1 MGGGGGGGGGSGGPA
16 GVSPAGPI
24 GALLGLGALAYAG
37 YNSFYTV
44 EGGHRALLFN
54 RLLGVKEEVHMEGM
68 HFMIPWFEMPVIY
81 DIRPK
86 PRMIQSLTGSKG
98 TWPQCAR
105 ERRRDGQERRY
116 RLRPLALTSSRDASY
131 SSCAQTY
138 PPLPPPSLPPFLSQT
153 CKW

>member
-16 GVSPAGPI
+16 GISPAGPI
-24 GALLGLGALAYAG
+24 GALLGLGALGYAG

-54 RLLGVKEEVHMEGM
+54 RLLGVKEEVYREGM
-68 HFMIPWFEMPVIY
+68 HIMIPWFEMPVIY

-98 TWPQCAR
+98 KDIGMERWPGWRR
-105 ERRRDGQERRY
+105 EKDTG
-116 RLRPLALTSSRDASY
+116 LTRS
-131 SSCAQTY
+131 
-138 PPLPPPSLPPFLSQT
+138 
-153 CKW
+153 

>member
-24 GALLGLGALAYAG
+24 VALLGLGALGYAG

-98 TWPQCAR
+98 TCGHR
-105 ERRRDGQERRY
+105 GEGEGEG
-116 RLRPLALTSSRDASY
+116 
-131 SSCAQTY
+131 
-138 PPLPPPSLPPFLSQT
+138 
-153 CKW
+153 